1 MRDGRARERM
11 SRMETAPRRACRLC
25 TETDRDRRRCIV
37 TASSNVHSCC
47 RPGVLCDKDE
57 SDCTTPHGTPP
68 PRCCADADRI
78 VVVSV
83 GLLNTRQHAG
93 GALHGSLAAAHRQS
107 TGPRLR
113 RWTAERRPARPG
125 GPAAAALVPAR
136 RRHRRSVPDRAAT
149 VAAGGRPAAPAAAA
163 APASGAGAGRQDGDG
178 EILVAVRQRSA
189 VAGASGGSRDWSSVP
204 GETGDAAHPLGAD
217 RRRSAD
223 ARQSVGDDR
232 ARHAGPPGARRG
244 AGGRQR
250 RQRGSGAGQS
260 APASRRRTR
269 STPDER
275 VYGLVEGST
284 TQNRSGDDDDIIHL
298 HATPSLALH
307 AIPYTQRQRADAMG
321 SLVPRQFP
329 MLNIN
334 VFFK

>member
-1 MRDGRARERM
+1 M
-11 SRMETAPRRACRLC
+11 
-25 TETDRDRRRCIV
+25 
-37 TASSNVHSCC
+37 
-47 RPGVLCDKDE
+47 
-57 SDCTTPHGTPP
+57 
-68 PRCCADADRI
+68 
-78 VVVSV
+78 SV

-93 GALHGSLAAAHRQS
+93 GGRRALHGSLAAAHRQS

-125 GPAAAALVPAR
+125 GPAAADLVPAR
-136 RRHRRSVPDRAAT
+136 RRRRRSVPDRAAT

-178 EILVAVRQRSA
+178 EILVAVQQRSA

-204 GETGDAAHPLGAD
+204 GETGDAAYPLGAD

-223 ARQSVGDDR
+223 ARQSVGDDP

-250 RQRGSGAGQS
+250 RQRGPGAGQS

-284 TQNRSGDDDDIIHL
+284 TQNRSGDDDDIIY

-307 AIPYTQRQRADAMG
+307 AIPYTQRQRAGAMG
-321 SLVPRQFP
+321 SLVPWQFP